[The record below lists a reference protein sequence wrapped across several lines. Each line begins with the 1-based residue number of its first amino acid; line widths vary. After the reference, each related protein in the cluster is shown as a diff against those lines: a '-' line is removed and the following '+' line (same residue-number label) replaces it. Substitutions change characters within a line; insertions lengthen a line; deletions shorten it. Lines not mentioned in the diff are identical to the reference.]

1 MQYILT
7 EEEYKELV
15 PKEKL
20 YDLLD
25 EIQKLNEH
33 VLELSNRI
41 CEYKDGCGYCD
52 GCPIGK
58 DGTNTCLK
66 VGEYKIGREL
76 Q

>member
-7 EEEYKELV
+7 EEEYKGLV

-33 VLELSNRI
+33 VLELSNHI
-41 CEYKDGCGYCD
+41 CEYKDDCGYCD

-58 DGTNTCLK
+58 NGINTCLK
-66 VGEYKIGREL
+66 VGKYKKKEDSE
-76 Q
+76 